1 MPVIDIDGLR
11 VKYADRG
18 SGICIVFVPGVA
30 GTGDWFNY
38 QIFGLSD
45 HYRII
50 SYDLRQCRWKAARSS
65 YTLDQL
71 VDDLDRLLS
80 ALHIHE
86 AAIAGHSLGGL
97 IALQFA
103 LAHPDRCSLLILSST
118 APCYSSVP
126 EAKLASYYV
135 PGEFRRE
142 SFLSALKRMLF
153 GPKPEPEDESDP
165 LAFLKQSVRN
175 LDAGM
180 LAARLELLREIDMR
194 PILGEIAVPTLVVA
208 GSLEMPQVLTG
219 AQILEQNMPRASI
232 EIIEG
237 AEQFHFY
244 TCHDRFN
251 TIVADFV
258 AHTIRP

>member
-1 MPVIDIDGLR
+1 MPAIDIDGLR

-30 GTGDWFNY
+30 GTKEWFNY

-50 SYDLRQCRWKAARSS
+50 SYDLRRCRRKAARSI

-126 EAKLASYYV
+126 EAELASYYV
-135 PGEFRRE
+135 PGGFRRE
-142 SFLSALKRMLF
+142 SFLSALKRMFF
-153 GPKPEPEDESDP
+153 GPKPGPEDESDP
-165 LAFLKQSVRN
+165 LAFLKQSVRD
-175 LDAGM
+175 LDAGT
-180 LAARLELLREIDMR
+180 LAARLKLLREIDMR

-219 AQILEQNMPRASI
+219 AQILEQNMPRASL

-244 TCHDRFN
+244 TSHDRFN